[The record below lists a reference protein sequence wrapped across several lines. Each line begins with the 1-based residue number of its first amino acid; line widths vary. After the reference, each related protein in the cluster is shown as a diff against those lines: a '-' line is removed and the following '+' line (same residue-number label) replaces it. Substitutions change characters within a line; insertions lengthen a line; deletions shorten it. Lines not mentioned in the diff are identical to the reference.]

1 MTREGLKNLFAL
13 DSWQQ
18 GTAPL
23 AHQLHGVYSILQE
36 PPRVQ
41 TLLREEVLGVPTSS
55 PSMED
60 LDKLPYLESVIKE
73 TMRLHG
79 PVSMSARIA
88 EKDDV
93 IPLSEPFIDRYG
105 EIRNCIEYGV
115 LLLAAIPIL
124 TSLW

>member
-1 MTREGLKNLFAL
+1 
-13 DSWQQ
+13 
-18 GTAPL
+18 
-23 AHQLHGVYSILQE
+23 
-36 PPRVQ
+36 
-41 TLLREEVLGVPTSS
+41 
-55 PSMED
+55 MED
-60 LDKLPYLESVIKE
+60 LDRLPYLESVIKE

-93 IPLSEPFIDRYG
+93 IPLSEPFIDKYG
-105 EIRNCIEYGV
+105 EIRNRIEYGV